1 MMGSYFLSFVEL
13 RSTGQPKAA
22 VPTKTIPHRLCTF
35 LWACSVRRYNF
46 PLMTLGNSEEYRVG
60 IRHFNGREF
69 YDAHE
74 VWEDVWRES
83 HGMEK
88 QFLQGLIQ
96 AAVALHHHSTGNV
109 VGACS
114 LMARARRNL
123 DACPEEF
130 GEIRLGEL
138 RGALGE
144 WRAAVVAGESKPRL
158 PVIVGVE

>member
-1 MMGSYFLSFVEL
+1 MNAEGYQL
-13 RSTGQPKAA
+13 
-22 VPTKTIPHRLCTF
+22 
-35 LWACSVRRYNF
+35 
-46 PLMTLGNSEEYRVG
+46 G
-60 IRHFNGREF
+60 IRLFNAREF

-88 QFLQGLIQ
+88 RFLQGLIQ

-123 DACPEEF
+123 AACPGEF
-130 GEIRLGEL
+130 GGIRLGEL
-138 RGALGE
+138 LVELGE
-144 WRAAVVAGESKPRL
+144 WREAVVREERAPAVPRISDL
-158 PVIVGVE
+158 L

>member
-1 MMGSYFLSFVEL
+1 MSFGEKY
-13 RSTGQPKAA
+13 Q
-22 VPTKTIPHRLCTF
+22 
-35 LWACSVRRYNF
+35 
-46 PLMTLGNSEEYRVG
+46 VG
-60 IRHFNGREF
+60 IRHFNAREF

-88 QFLQGLIQ
+88 RFLQGLIQ

-123 DACPEEF
+123 AACPGEF
-130 GEIRLGEL
+130 GGIRVEALLAELGAWREAVVS
-138 RGALGE
+138 GDGE
-144 WRAAVVAGESKPRL
+144 PRCPVIAAVE
-158 PVIVGVE
+158 